1 MNKIFQS
8 FSLLFI
14 GLFIFVLSAVAWGSD
29 SIRGPVTV
37 WDDIS
42 SPTPFDV
49 LDMAVD
55 IAAFFKRVQIY
66 NEIKAVEDKFP
77 QGVPIVIE
85 ANVIRHGSEKKVLSH
100 FEIQRT
106 WVGFRNRPMPNLG
119 VKNFNGL
126 VQISSV
132 GTGPTLRDFPG
143 VKIILTPA
151 SQDVDMCG
159 AVHLGVIAEFSAG
172 GSDHRITMPD
182 KFVKWDHNTFNILKL
197 EDGRASKYGLLV
209 ARRPYETYI
218 FYPAQEGRH
227 HIGVTVGGM
236 RDTAVVNISPAK
248 LNYLELIPNWNSL
261 ASGNLN
267 LKAMAHYKG
276 ECRPPMDVTDQ
287 VQWSSQTTLESQPL
301 KLEVVAPSNSSGQVA
316 LCKSVPLQAFL
327 INSPGKKMIFAHYKN
342 FSASLPVDDSQT
354 QSPVNVTNHANL
366 IWSTGSPVFQATRLG
381 NFFVTATDGISGLSA
396 SLNLEV
402 VPPTDVPLY
411 PLASIQIP
419 GKLVVEKS
427 VNLTATAFSCNGM
440 VTAAGLKWLS
450 LTPGL
455 LDCTAGGACTARKP
469 GTAMVALLQNGNFI
483 IQRGIT
489 IVPKPQT
496 SSSLAVKAKLEQDW
510 RSGSDEAFLTSLYKS
525 ILDRNPKEEGLRHWE
540 RWLKNGK
547 SREWVMKNFFSSSEY
562 KIRNKSD
569 AEFIRDLYQATMGR
583 EPTEQETAAALS
595 RLKNGT
601 ARTTLLAGMVK
612 NSGNS
617 KPLADD
623 NVVKMGKEKFK
634 VKLGDNNKV
643 LKVNGRRC
651 WPRNYITPSLEDRR
665 HYGLCDRIQRQLK
678 RE

>member
-8 FSLLFI
+8 FFLLFI
-14 GLFIFVLSAVAWGSD
+14 GLFIFVLPATAWGSD
-29 SIRGPVTV
+29 DIRGPVTV

-100 FEIQRT
+100 FEIRRT

-119 VKNFNGL
+119 VKNFSGL
-126 VQISSV
+126 VQISSM

-182 KFVKWDHNTFNILKL
+182 KFVKWDHNTFNVFKL
-197 EDGRASKYGLLV
+197 EDERASKYGLLV
-209 ARRPYETYI
+209 TRRPYETYI
-218 FYPAQEGRH
+218 FYPAQEGMHR
-227 HIGVTVGGM
+227 IGVTVGGM
-236 RDTAVVNISPAK
+236 RDTAVVNISPAR
-248 LNYLELIPNWNSL
+248 LNYLELIPDWNSL
-261 ASGNLN
+261 ASGSLN

-342 FSASLPVDDSQT
+342 LSASLPVEDSQT
-354 QSPVNVTNHANL
+354 QSPVNITNHADL

-419 GKLVVEKS
+419 GKLVVGKS
-427 VNLTATAFSCNGM
+427 ANLIATAFSCNGM

-469 GTAMVALLQNGNFI
+469 GTATVALLQNGNFI
-483 IQRGIT
+483 VQRGIT
-489 IVPKPQT
+489 IVPKPQA
-496 SSSLAVKAKLEQDW
+496 SSSLAVKAKLAQDW

-525 ILDRNPKEEGLRHWE
+525 ILDRNPDEGGLRHWQE
-540 RWLKNGK
+540 WLKNGK
-547 SREWVMKNFFSSSEY
+547 SREWVMDRFFSSSEY

-569 AEFIRDLYQATMGR
+569 AEFIRDLYQTTMGR

-595 RLKNGT
+595 RLKSGT
-601 ARTTLLAGMVK
+601 ARTTLLAGMAK

-634 VKLGDNNKV
+634 VKLGNNNKV

-665 HYGLCDRIQRQLK
+665 HYGLCDRIQRQL
-678 RE
+678 RGE